1 MDLTN
6 VTLVGLAA
14 IGTVNVISFFKP
26 GMDSKVKWFL
36 SFLVA
41 LGISFI
47 PADLGNILL
56 THIKDAIYAATVGSG
71 LYKIATKVGENKLI
85 GPRE

>member
-6 VTLVGLAA
+6 VTLVGIAA

-26 GMDSKVKWFL
+26 TMDSKLKWFL

-41 LGISFI
+41 LTISFI
-47 PADLGNILL
+47 PADLGSILL
-56 THIKDAIYAATVGSG
+56 THVKDAIYAATVGSG
-71 LYKIATKVGENKLI
+71 LYKIATKIGENNLV
-85 GPRE
+85 GPKD